1 MIQEYEI
8 FYFLLDLFLKNFYFW
23 SKYLSLIILRNVEK
37 QATIKILYI
46 QLKPVDLKGFFP
58 SQHLPSITFWG
69 FSFNTIPTVL
79 LTHTQ
84 TGKCPIRNSC
94 VYREVF
100 INILAW
106 RLIKFNQFSGEFTVR
121 GIENIEWLSRSHSA
135 ATSLYLCSDWSLP
148 FLKGYYWLT

>member
-1 MIQEYEI
+1 MSVLNFI
-8 FYFLLDLFLKNFYFW
+8 FWFKTYLICDAFFFFWNCFKSSAFFFKTYFLLDLFLKNFYFW

-100 INILAW
+100 IKKNI
-106 RLIKFNQFSGEFTVR
+106 
-121 GIENIEWLSRSHSA
+121 
-135 ATSLYLCSDWSLP
+135 SL
-148 FLKGYYWLT
+148 KTN